1 MNSNSKKYYTG
12 LHYIKSGLGIDRN
25 SYSLDKSITKGK
37 KVLRI
42 EWKFASNFKTI
53 HEEKLVY
60 DGKYLMAWLGGSL
73 SIFIGVS
80 CYDICSEIIDLF
92 LYFLLKRGKNNKK
105 MKSCET
111 NIEEGNH
118 HLTPIKHQIPCP
130 NCNTQIGT
138 TVQSVRKISQC
149 SVELNCLEEPKV
161 VANEIVGPE
170 NFCMKFND
178 KFARVNHPMKAYS
191 ISPRTSSMEQITGSK
206 TSLYPNS
213 PTLTLSQGYS
223 PKRPHLRRKSSPI
236 LTQAYSPKLP
246 KSRRHSVDVLEKGGF
261 SKIPRHLRRQSM
273 GSIQENV

>member
-12 LHYIKSGLGIDRN
+12 LHYIKSGLGLDRN
-25 SYSLDKSITKGK
+25 SASLHKNITKGK

-80 CYDICSEIIDLF
+80 FYDICSEIIDLF
-92 LYFLLKRGKNNKK
+92 LYLCQKRGKNDKK

-130 NCNTQIGT
+130 NCNTQICT
-138 TVQSVRKISQC
+138 TVQRKRVRKISQC
-149 SVELNCLEEPKV
+149 SVELNSIEEPKV
-161 VANEIVGPE
+161 VSNAIFGL
-170 NFCMKFND
+170 K
-178 KFARVNHPMKAYS
+178 
-191 ISPRTSSMEQITGSK
+191 TSMEQITGSES
-206 TSLYPNS
+206 SLYQNS
-213 PTLTLSQGYS
+213 PTLTLPQGY
-223 PKRPHLRRKSSPI
+223 
-236 LTQAYSPKLP
+236 T
-246 KSRRHSVDVLEKGGF
+246 
-261 SKIPRHLRRQSM
+261 
-273 GSIQENV
+273 